1 MIEYLL
7 FTKLKE
13 ILPSGDDNLDNT
25 TTELYN
31 DEFNNEGIN
40 YIFKKDGI
48 KSKKIKKSQRADIFL
63 FDNY

>member
-1 MIEYLL
+1 MINV
-7 FTKLKE
+7 KE

-48 KSKKIKKSQRADIFL
+48 KSKKKITKSWYIFIW
-63 FDNY
+63 